1 MRVFAVLLAGYAALG
16 AAKLDPPFK
25 SEMHEPRAEDA
36 GVIRAL
42 RGVDPE
48 THFLL
53 IHGHFVG
60 GGKET
65 VVAVA
70 LRPVQGGDE
79 VSTILLLKSATGWK
93 PGRRD
98 YQLSAAYCRSLQ
110 VSAQKDL
117 LLCWNNFSHGSV
129 LDENLYALDFSQE
142 PSDSWFFQV
151 RDTTAAASPCRTWA
165 ALKSV
170 NFDGVLHVAIDYG
183 RTSSLAVTVP
193 HHLYRIDFELGAAGF
208 SPTEPSKKNFNSI
221 MARWEEQTCS
231 ASK

>member
-1 MRVFAVLLAGYAALG
+1 MRAAALRYKGVMRVFAVLLAGYAALG

-70 LRPVQGGDE
+70 YAQCRAATRCQRSCFLSLPLDGNQGG
-79 VSTILLLKSATGWK
+79 ATT
-93 PGRRD
+93 
-98 YQLSAAYCRSLQ
+98 
-110 VSAQKDL
+110 
-117 LLCWNNFSHGSV
+117 N
-129 LDENLYALDFSQE
+129 
-142 PSDSWFFQV
+142 
-151 RDTTAAASPCRTWA
+151 
-165 ALKSV
+165 
-170 NFDGVLHVAIDYG
+170 
-183 RTSSLAVTVP
+183 
-193 HHLYRIDFELGAAGF
+193 
-208 SPTEPSKKNFNSI
+208 
-221 MARWEEQTCS
+221 
-231 ASK
+231 